1 MKLRIKYCGG
11 CNPIINRAKVAKE
24 AIDLLREKIEVL
36 VVDNEAD
43 VGLIVAGC
51 GVVCIDHA
59 EFEDQAKEWVIVG
72 GDQVDHRTYPAQQLP
87 AVIAQKVLEKYNSL
101 DKG

>member
-11 CNPIINRAKVAKE
+11 CNPIINRAKAAKE
-24 AIDLLREKIEVL
+24 AIDLLTKNLEVQI
-36 VVDNEAD
+36 VDNEAD

-51 GVVCIDHA
+51 GVVCTDHS
-59 EFEDQAKEWVIVG
+59 EFEDQAKVWVVVG
-72 GDQVDHRTYPAQQLP
+72 GDQVDHRTYPVQQLP
-87 AVIAQKVLEKYNSL
+87 AIIAQKILEKYDLL